1 MRKESLRAPSAISEQ
16 LVCAP
21 CCMRFRPPIYPPS
34 PRREAKPG
42 NPRSIS
48 ENIICSEMEVS
59 MTNDSKKQ
67 KGAFGR
73 VIDAIAA
80 WEKAMEYT
88 PYDYVLDRV
97 CNLEREVLQLRDEL
111 RALPAGNS
119 AGGRAKPA
127 SSSPTEPR

>member
-1 MRKESLRAPSAISEQ
+1 
-16 LVCAP
+16 
-21 CCMRFRPPIYPPS
+21 
-34 PRREAKPG
+34 
-42 NPRSIS
+42 
-48 ENIICSEMEVS
+48 

-97 CNLEREVLQLRDEL
+97 CNLEREVSQLRDEL
-111 RALPAGNS
+111 RELPPGNS

-127 SSSPTEPR
+127 SSSPTVPR